1 MTQTT
6 RDEESLLLS
15 TFKAKLAERI
25 ADPEELEAA
34 EKVAAAVVKALERP
48 NATSD
53 EVKQVAIAA
62 LGDALEGAEAAI
74 AAAEREL
81 QER

>member
-1 MTQTT
+1 MTQTA
-6 RDEESLLLS
+6 RDEKSLLLS
-15 TFKAKLAERI
+15 TFQAKLAERI

-34 EKVAAAVVKALERP
+34 QRVTEAVVKALEQP
-48 NATSD
+48 NATYD
-53 EVKQVAIAA
+53 EVKKVAIAA

-81 QER
+81 Q